1 MDEKI
6 RVTIECCKCK
16 KEFELTLSKDKL
28 YGERV
33 IKCPFCKSECKVV
46 FEDSSTIDIFRGV
59 DIG

>member
-16 KEFELTLSKDKL
+16 KEFELTLPKDKL

-33 IKCPFCKSECKVV
+33 IECSFCESKCKVV
-46 FEDSSTIDIFRGV
+46 FKESSSIDIFRGE
-59 DIG
+59 DIS